1 MANYV
6 VSKRRSISDTKLV
19 VSCVLGTILVRER
32 GRMLLVERVDFAR
45 VLSDY
50 RDACALI
57 GRKLRREGVRKILPN
72 EMND

>member
-1 MANYV
+1 
-6 VSKRRSISDTKLV
+6 
-19 VSCVLGTILVRER
+19 
-32 GRMLLVERVDFAR
+32 MLLVERVDFAG

-57 GRKLRREGVRKILPN
+57 GRKLRREGVRKIRPN